1 VTKGRVMPASGKM
14 IKVLLLGLVALM
26 LPLAW
31 GCGSDSASQTE
42 GQDATKDIVNTAT
55 NLAQKQE
62 LSIGRAWAMGQ
73 AATAWAA
80 VDPAGARRAVADSIE
95 AAEAA
100 AAGGDEQRSVA
111 ADLRAQSSDWTPTDW
126 RGAVA
131 LAERIERNASR
142 AWVLRAIAGELAEA
156 DPARASSLLATA
168 MEIARENPLPQYRA
182 EDESTVAL
190 ELASLDPDDAL
201 RAAAAIGDQAAKA
214 RALRE
219 IAQQLSEADSAR
231 SASVLEEAISAAREI
246 SDPYDRAWAL
256 RESALVPGVEAS
268 QAGQLLGEAEDA
280 AKQIVD
286 VEPQEYA
293 LSDIAVAWSHVD
305 LEQAMAAAGDIGD
318 FDPQARVDALIGIA
332 EARLSASD
340 SEGAR
345 TALEEAL
352 SANEGVLDV
361 YERAR
366 AVNVIVTDMA
376 PVDSQRALDL
386 ARDIKDPYLQ
396 ADALRFLAEAE
407 AAGEPDD
414 AVALA
419 EEIEP
424 AFVRVQAL
432 TAIGEKVAGSDQEKA
447 VDIFTKA
454 LSEAG
459 DLKDTYP
466 LRLLASAWA
475 PLDPAKALDV
485 AEKVEDDQDR
495 VVALTDVA
503 LAMLETDPAKAHVLF
518 EEAYE
523 IAQKIKSDDD
533 PFATATVLL
542 DLAAAWLPV
551 DKAEAADVYAAAFE
565 AAAAVPVEESA
576 G

>member
-1 VTKGRVMPASGKM
+1 MPASGKM
-14 IKVLLLGLVALM
+14 IKGLLLSLAVLM
-26 LPLAW
+26 LPLTW
-31 GCGSDSASQTE
+31 GCGSGSATQAE
-42 GQDATKDIVNTAT
+42 TKEIVNTAT

-62 LSIGRAWAMGQ
+62 LAIGRAWAMGQ
-73 AATAWAA
+73 VATAWAA
-80 VDPAGARRAVADSIE
+80 VDATAARQAVAESIR
-95 AAEAA
+95 AAEEA

-111 ADLRAQSSDWTPTDW
+111 ADLREQSSDWAATDW
-126 RGAVA
+126 RGAIA

-142 AWVLRAIAGELAEA
+142 AWVLRAIAGELADQDSSQA
-156 DPARASSLLATA
+156 ASLLATA
-168 MEIARENPLPQYRA
+168 LEIARDNPLPQYRA
-182 EDESTVAL
+182 ADESTVAL
-190 ELASLDPDDAL
+190 ELARLSPADAL
-201 RAAAAIGDQAAKA
+201 RAAAEIADPAAKA

-219 IAQQLSEADSAR
+219 IAQPVSETDAAR
-231 SASVLEEAISAAREI
+231 AAPVLEEAVSAAREI
-246 SDPYDRAWAL
+246 GDPYDRAWAL
-256 RESALVPGVEAS
+256 RECAVVSGMDAS
-268 QAGQLLGEAEDA
+268 QARDLLAEAEEA
-280 AKQIVD
+280 ARQITE

-293 LSDIAVAWSHVD
+293 LSDIAVAWAELD
-305 LEQAMAAAGDIGD
+305 AEEAMARLGLISYY
-318 FDPQARVDALIGIA
+318 DPEARVAALVGIA
-332 EARLSASD
+332 EARISASD
-340 SEGAR
+340 AEGAR
-345 TALEEAL
+345 SALEQAL
-352 SANEGVLDV
+352 LDNEEVLDV

-376 PVDSQRALDL
+376 AVDPERAVEL
-386 ARDIKDPYLQ
+386 AREIEDPYLQ
-396 ADALRFLAEAE
+396 AEALRFLAVATADEKPEEA
-407 AAGEPDD
+407 
-414 AVALA
+414 VSLA

-424 AFVRVQAL
+424 LSIRVEAL
-432 TAIGEKVAGSDQEKA
+432 VAIGEKLAEVDEENA

-495 VVALTDVA
+495 VAALTDVA
-503 LAMLETDPAKAHVLF
+503 LAMLDTDPAKAHVLF
-518 EEAYE
+518 EEAYA
-523 IAQKIKSDDD
+523 IAQKVKSDED